1 MRLTARKQSNGYL
14 GAVQGYR
21 RGSAET
27 RKLRRGSVKE
37 PEGKEN
43 AMEIFPSLKPK
54 FIVFD
59 IGDASYLVSFE
70 YGHIRG
76 ITNVKVCAGKSGQ
89 NLYGKSGAR
98 IIGAT
103 PSIIKQIK
111 RAACMVWWTITWRIK
126 RLISTRRVAFRKK

>member
-1 MRLTARKQSNGYL
+1 
-14 GAVQGYR
+14 
-21 RGSAET
+21 
-27 RKLRRGSVKE
+27 
-37 PEGKEN
+37 
-43 AMEIFPSLKPK
+43 MEIFPSLKPK

-76 ITNVKVCAGKSGQ
+76 ITNVKVRAGKSGQ

-103 PSIIKQIK
+103 PSITKQIK
-111 RAACMVWWTITWRIK
+111 RAACMGWTTIVWSIK
-126 RLISTRRVAFRKK
+126 HRVTTRRAAFRKK